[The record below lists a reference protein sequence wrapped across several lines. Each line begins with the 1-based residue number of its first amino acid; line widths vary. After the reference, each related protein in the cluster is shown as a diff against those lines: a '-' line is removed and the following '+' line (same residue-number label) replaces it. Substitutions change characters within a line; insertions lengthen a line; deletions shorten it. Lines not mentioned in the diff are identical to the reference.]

1 MKKGFL
7 ALAVLALA
15 LFVASC
21 STVQPIAGATGTVG
35 SKTGEA
41 SQKFVFFFFPLKGE
55 GGIMRAAKNG
65 GITRVGTV
73 DMRVD
78 WPASPVIPY
87 MIVTTVVSG
96 E

>member
-1 MKKGFL
+1 MKKGFF
-7 ALAVLALA
+7 ALVVLALT
-15 LFVASC
+15 LFIASC
-21 STVQPIAGATGTVG
+21 STTQPVAGATGTVG

-41 SQKFVFFFFPLKGE
+41 SQKFVFFMPLKGE

-73 DMRVD
+73 DIRVD